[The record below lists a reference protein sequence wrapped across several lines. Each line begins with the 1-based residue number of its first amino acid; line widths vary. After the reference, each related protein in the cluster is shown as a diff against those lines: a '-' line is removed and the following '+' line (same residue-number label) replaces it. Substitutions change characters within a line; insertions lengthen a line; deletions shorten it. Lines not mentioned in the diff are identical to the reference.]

1 MSKNTFTCCL
11 IVIILSNS
19 CKSQQSHSNSNDTI
33 EKKEVKPVQPMLF
46 DLQVNDLTL
55 VQLSKDTTQLHI
67 EQAEPTGDFSAFAF
81 KFIPKNRIDTIN
93 KIRGLYVELKRSE
106 NKNIPIANPSALKP
120 LNYHAYAFEITLSDW
135 ENIKKKAKEIIQSAD
150 LSLLNNYC
158 SSCTSYSMVYNYQM
172 IEDKLTKTNKI
183 QALYSTLIAK
193 YKTWLFDSKK

>member
-1 MSKNTFTCCL
+1 
-11 IVIILSNS
+11 
-19 CKSQQSHSNSNDTI
+19 
-33 EKKEVKPVQPMLF
+33 MLF

-67 EQAEPTGDFSAFAF
+67 EQAEPTGDFSAFEF